1 MKNLAASYLKVDYN
15 LRPAKQIERRMI
27 LDTFHNLGTVG
38 FPIRDYKYVGFG
50 SIYFVDFVMFHKL
63 LGIRKLLSIE
73 ADARITKRVEFNR
86 PFEPIS
92 IEMKRAS
99 EVIPE
104 FDNDQ
109 KYILWLDYDNRID
122 EEIVSD
128 VALASYHLSS
138 GSFFLITVDIRPP
151 ENGDNPM
158 EWMKYYDEQVGRFL
172 DYDLTIENFNKSN
185 LAKTN
190 SKILFNAI
198 SSGPTA
204 RNVRFM
210 PLFSF
215 EYADSCPML
224 RVGGVVGGSHE
235 NRMLDACDFS
245 KSSFVMRQKEDE
257 PYKIRV
263 PRLTPKERL
272 YLDGYMPCQDK
283 WKPKDFELKIED
295 VQSYREIY
303 RYYPSYAE
311 LLL

>member
-1 MKNLAASYLKVDYN
+1 
-15 LRPAKQIERRMI
+15 
-27 LDTFHNLGTVG
+27 
-38 FPIRDYKYVGFG
+38 
-50 SIYFVDFVMFHKL
+50 
-63 LGIRKLLSIE
+63 
-73 ADARITKRVEFNR
+73 
-86 PFEPIS
+86 
-92 IEMKRAS
+92 
-99 EVIPE
+99 
-104 FDNDQ
+104 
-109 KYILWLDYDNRID
+109 
-122 EEIVSD
+122 
-128 VALASYHLSS
+128 
-138 GSFFLITVDIRPP
+138 
-151 ENGDNPM
+151 
-158 EWMKYYDEQVGRFL
+158 MKYYDEQVGRFL

-198 SSGPTA
+198 SSGLTA

-224 RVGGVVGGSHE
+224 TVGGVVGGDHE
-235 NRMLDACDFS
+235 NRMLAACDFS
-245 KSSFVMRQKEDE
+245 KSSFVRRHKEDE

-272 YLDGYMPCQDK
+272 YLDGHMPCQDK